1 MVGDLVSLAVFLFLC
16 FGAATTGAV
25 FKPGAWYDSLSK
37 PSWTPPDWLFPVAW
51 SVLYVM
57 IAVSAWLV
65 WRAAGLAAAAV
76 PLGVWGV
83 QLALNAAWS
92 WLFFGLRRM
101 DLAFVEVVGLWLSIA
116 ACIVLFAP
124 ISLTAAALMAPYLVW
139 VSFAAALNLAVW
151 QRNRHAVGRTA

>member
-1 MVGDLVSLAVFLFLC
+1 MVSDFVSLALFLSLC
-16 FGAATTGAV
+16 FAAATTGAV

-65 WRAAGLAAAAV
+65 WREAGLAGAAV
-76 PLGVWGV
+76 PLAVWGV
-83 QLALNAAWS
+83 QLVLNAAWS
-92 WLFFGLRRM
+92 WIFFGLRRM
-101 DLAFVEVVGLWLSIA
+101 DLAFAEVVGLWLSIA

-124 ISLTAAALMAPYLVW
+124 ISPTAAALMAPYLVW

-151 QRNRHAVGRTA
+151 QRNRHAVGRTV